1 MVKLRFFMLICL
13 SCIMMDDCGVDVI
26 ILVVVSVVMMDVQ
39 EYNVVDDKCLLD
51 LLFKIQKE
59 ILSEVVVSDDQI
71 VDECK

>member
-1 MVKLRFFMLICL
+1 
-13 SCIMMDDCGVDVI
+13 MDDCGVDVI
-26 ILVVVSVVMMDVQ
+26 ILVVVSVVMIDVQ

-59 ILSEVVVSDDQI
+59 ILSEVVVNDDQI

>member
-1 MVKLRFFMLICL
+1 
-13 SCIMMDDCGVDVI
+13 MDDCGVDVI